1 MDFKQSVRD
10 KVLALLKSDQYK
22 PMRIRDMAYFFGLE
36 GEDKDM
42 LKVVLDQLILEGKI
56 AVNGRGRYGIL
67 KPQIKE
73 GRFHASGRGFGFVS
87 VEGMDRDVFI
97 PAPDVKDAFQDDLVE
112 IMITRPGIGERSA
125 EGKILQVKE
134 RGRKLI
140 PGIFHSL
147 NNAGYVTP
155 DDRKI
160 QTDIHITAS
169 RVHGAGDNQRVLVEM
184 INYGGN
190 ERRPQGS
197 IREIFGSVDDLGAG
211 MLSVIRGHGIPEE
224 FPLEVLDYACRVP
237 QEVTEEEKEGRLDLR
252 SLPTVTIDGEDARDL
267 DDAISLSLE
276 DGIWHLGV
284 HIADVSHY
292 VTEGSILD
300 REAYERGT
308 SVYLPD
314 RVIPMLPPELSN
326 GICSLNAGQD
336 RLAFSCL
343 MEINRKG
350 EIIGHRLAETLIHVD
365 RRMTYTKVQQIL
377 DGDPESIEEYDDFTD
392 MFRKMGELSGIL
404 REKRRARGSLDFD
417 LPECRIVLDQGH
429 VSQVKAYERTDATDL
444 IEDFM
449 LAANETVAEDAF
461 WQELPFLYRIHEEPD
476 AEKIMQLAG
485 MIRALGYGLRTPGSN
500 TTIYPKELQK
510 LLAKASDTPEEAFIS
525 RLALRSMKRAKY
537 STQCTGH
544 FGLAARYYCHFTS
557 PIRRYPDLQIHRIL
571 RENLQGHFHD
581 ASGEERLLHYHD
593 LLEDAAYKTSM
604 LERRADEAEREADK
618 ICMAEYMSH
627 RIGEIFTGIVTSV
640 TERAIFISLENTIEG
655 IMSVLALRGDIYEF
669 DRWSMS
675 LQGEMY
681 GKKIEIGS
689 RMKVQVEST
698 DLQTGSIYFLPVY
711 DSEDQEA
718 DEKSAGREKGRE
730 KGRKKSGSKH
740 TKLGKEKSI
749 SDVR

>member
-1 MDFKQSVRD
+1 MDYKQSMRD
-10 KVLALLKSDQYK
+10 KVLALMKSDQYK
-22 PMRIRDMAYFFGLE
+22 AMRIRDMAYFFGFE
-36 GEDKDM
+36 GEDKE
-42 LKVVLDQLILEGKI
+42 LLRQVLDQLVLEGKI
-56 AVNGRGRYGIL
+56 AVNSRGRYSMA

-73 GRFHASGRGFGFVS
+73 GRFHASGRGFGFVT

-97 PAPDVKDAFQDDLVE
+97 GASDVKDAFQDDLVE
-112 IMITRPGIGERSA
+112 IMITKPEMGEKSA
-125 EGKILQVKE
+125 EGRIIKVKE

-140 PGIFHSL
+140 SGLFHSHK
-147 NNAGYVTP
+147 NAGYVTP

-160 QTDIHITAS
+160 QTDIHITAA
-169 RVHGAGDNQRVLVEM
+169 RVHGAKDHQRVLVEM
-184 INYGGN
+184 ISYGGH
-190 ERRPQGS
+190 ERRPQGN
-197 IREIFGSVDDLGAG
+197 IREIFGDVDDLEAG

-224 FPLEVLDYACRVP
+224 FPVQVLDIAREVP
-237 QEVTEEEKEGRLDLR
+237 QEVSEADKEGRLDLR
-252 SLPTVTIDGEDARDL
+252 RLPTVTIDGEDARDL

-314 RVIPMLPPELSN
+314 RVIPMLPAELSN
-326 GICSLNAGQD
+326 GICSLNAGKD

-343 MEINRKG
+343 MEINMKG
-350 EIIGHRLAETLIHVD
+350 EIIGHQLAETLIHVD

-377 DGDPESIEEYDDFTD
+377 DGDTASAEEYGDFVS
-392 MFRKMGELSGIL
+392 MFRDMAELSRIL
-404 REKRRARGSLDFD
+404 RAKRRTRGSLDFD
-417 LPECRIVLDQGH
+417 LPECKILLDHGH
-429 VSQVKAYERTDATDL
+429 VSEVKAYERTAATDL

-476 AEKIMQLAG
+476 AEKIKQLSG
-485 MIRALGYGLRTPGSN
+485 MISALGYGLRTPSG
-500 TTIYPKELQK
+500 TAAIYPKELQK
-510 LLAKASDTPEEAFIS
+510 LLAKAADTPEEAFIS

-537 STQCTGH
+537 NTQCAGH

-571 RENLQGHFHD
+571 RENLRGHFHD
-581 ASGEERLLHYHD
+581 ESGAERLLHYQD
-593 LLEDAAYKTSM
+593 ILEEAAAKTSM

-618 ICMAEYMSH
+618 ICMAEYMSR

-655 IMSVLALRGDIYEF
+655 ILETGALRDDRYEF
-669 DRWSMS
+669 DRRSMT
-675 LQGEMY
+675 LKGRFY
-681 GKKIEIGS
+681 GKEIGIGS
-689 RMKVQVEST
+689 RMTVRVEKT
-698 DLQTGSIYFLPVY
+698 DLQTGSIYFLPEQ
-711 DSEDQEA
+711 DPDHQE
-718 DEKSAGREKGRE
+718 
-730 KGRKKSGSKH
+730 
-740 TKLGKEKSI
+740 
-749 SDVR
+749 